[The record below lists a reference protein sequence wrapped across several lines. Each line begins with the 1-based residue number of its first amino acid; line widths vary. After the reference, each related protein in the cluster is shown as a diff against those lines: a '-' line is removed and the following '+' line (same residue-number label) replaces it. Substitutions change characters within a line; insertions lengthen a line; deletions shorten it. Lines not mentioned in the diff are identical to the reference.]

1 MGLPDITTSVQ
12 DQRASLIEFDKDF
25 KRLSLKL
32 SVFRVIDVILPR
44 SS

>member
-1 MGLPDITTSVQ
+1 MGLPDVMTSVQ
-12 DQRASLIEFDKDF
+12 DQRASLIKFDKDF
-25 KRLSLKL
+25 ERLSSKS